1 MLDTK
6 VKPKEVYIY
15 HHQEYPK
22 WVEHPHAT
30 LDSKNKP
37 VLCADADAELK
48 FLYSLT
54 EEGREKV
61 AEEEERIEIVKR
73 DAEKKA
79 LKVEEMRK
87 KAFLDAV
94 KQAKAQVEK
103 ARESAVKTSEPAKT
117 KKAKKSAPEE
127 LNFDLG

>member
-1 MLDTK
+1 MLDKK
-6 VKPKEVYIY
+6 VKPKEAYIY

-22 WVEHPHAT
+22 LVEHPLAA

-37 VLCADADAELK
+37 VLCTDADAELK

-87 KAFLDAV
+87 KAYADAV

-103 ARESAVKTSEPAKT
+103 ARESAAKASEPAKT
-117 KKAKKSAPEE
+117 KKSKKSVSEE
-127 LNFDLG
+127 LSFD